1 MQREFPGKPFTTT
14 WTPAMS
20 TRMET
25 YATVASQ
32 RSALIGCETLWSMMS
47 SVGDG
52 YLNLRYRPRFEPPF
66 FQRVDRDLI
75 EKRIA
80 GAFRHCCTG
89 NVAARGIDGHN
100 ANAAASN
107 MGTPRMD

>member
-1 MQREFPGKPFTTT
+1 
-14 WTPAMS
+14 
-20 TRMET
+20 
-25 YATVASQ
+25 
-32 RSALIGCETLWSMMS
+32 MS

-52 YLNLRYRPRFEPPF
+52 YLNLRYRPRFEPPLS
-66 FQRVDRDLI
+66 QRVDRDLI

-80 GAFRHCCTG
+80 GAFRHGCTG

-107 MGTPRMD
+107 MGTPRFVWIIRKRGADRQTFCGRQ